1 MKIQSIDIFADV
13 IDNYGDMGWVLEFLL
28 MSSLTT
34 SFTIVTDNPNAMG
47 AFLEKSGSSL
57 PIYRVQAKD
66 SYNYTTSSPLIVL
79 GLHAQCDYT
88 QFPQWRGIIRVSYLT
103 YDHWY
108 KNLHNKEHVL
118 SSLERPIRELIYSP
132 LRGTGGV
139 WQYTQSQ
146 SNTKKEWLKKMG
158 FPNEW
163 ENRSW
168 IPIFAY
174 QETLD
179 CLSID
184 EIPENYQ
191 IFLIGKEG
199 ELWNNHPQVQRI
211 SWLKRENFWDLID
224 LADISLLRG
233 EISSIRGLMSQNI
246 FLWDM
251 YKWIGGWNH
260 DESGWFLS
268 FVQADNHY
276 RKLHEDINSHK
287 KWNISDITN
296 LARRKFSFP
305 KEKIPDF
312 WETLKN
318 TIDSFGFSL

>member
-1 MKIQSIDIFADV
+1 
-13 IDNYGDMGWVLEFLL
+13 
-28 MSSLTT
+28 
-34 SFTIVTDNPNAMG
+34 
-47 AFLEKSGSSL
+47 
-57 PIYRVQAKD
+57 
-66 SYNYTTSSPLIVL
+66 
-79 GLHAQCDYT
+79 
-88 QFPQWRGIIRVSYLT
+88 
-103 YDHWY
+103 
-108 KNLHNKEHVL
+108 
-118 SSLERPIRELIYSP
+118 
-132 LRGTGGV
+132 
-139 WQYTQSQ
+139 
-146 SNTKKEWLKKMG
+146 MG

-251 YKWIGGWNH
+251 YK
-260 DESGWFLS
+260 
-268 FVQADNHY
+268 
-276 RKLHEDINSHK
+276 
-287 KWNISDITN
+287 
-296 LARRKFSFP
+296 
-305 KEKIPDF
+305 
-312 WETLKN
+312 
-318 TIDSFGFSL
+318 